1 MELPAGQAK
10 LLAAIK
16 SHSYSQI
23 GSLKY
28 TDSIVQQ
35 TRSLCQTTLGSSP
48 CLWQIRVAFAVLK
61 GEKDVICV
69 ARTGAGKSLT
79 FYLPLVVRME
89 GIIIIVVPLNA
100 LASEMASD
108 LSSMGLA
115 AIAITASTSSAKNFN
130 VSLFFHLQNI

>member
-1 MELPAGQAK
+1 MEPPAGQVE
-10 LLAAIK
+10 LLSAIK

-23 GSLKY
+23 ESLKS

-35 TRSLCQTTLGSSP
+35 VRSLCETALGSSP
-48 CLWQIRVAFAVLK
+48 CLWQLRVAFAVLK

-115 AIAITASTSSAKNFN
+115 AIAITASTSSPKNFV
-130 VSLFFHLQNI
+130 VSLVFYL